1 MAWNVDLLV
10 VLVADAKTIEAGFGG
25 IRQLFVSDV
34 EVGKKLVGAWWWR
47 GFIQVNIELLTV
59 STRSRH
65 IRPLADPERAG
76 AAAKSRG

>member
-34 EVGKKLVGAWWWR
+34 KVGKKLVGAWWWR
-47 GFIQVNIELLTV
+47 GFIQVNI
-59 STRSRH
+59 
-65 IRPLADPERAG
+65 
-76 AAAKSRG
+76 

>member
-1 MAWNVDLLV
+1 LAWNVDLLV

-47 GFIQVNIELLTV
+47 GFIQVNI
-59 STRSRH
+59 
-65 IRPLADPERAG
+65 
-76 AAAKSRG
+76 